1 MLKILCFLGVLVKA
15 IWGCA
20 ITGSIDALVPPSSM
34 SWRLTSGVIVVI
46 FNGQFTTDIEY
57 RSSLF
62 VNR

>member
-1 MLKILCFLGVLVKA
+1 
-15 IWGCA
+15 
-20 ITGSIDALVPPSSM
+20 LVPPSSM